1 MKKKIVDGR
10 KEKRFISSMLSVLR
24 RRTYALRRLYHSY
37 PDPNEKP
44 VITTSIHKRDAT
56 NPSKKDDISLDKK
69 FKIDS
74 IFPGVPVTRG
84 IKPGE
89 QAPETKSTKLK
100 NGITVAT
107 QEVPGSLMSSITFML
122 GSGSANET
130 QDNSKD
136 SNTGMTHILEL
147 SAFKSTKNRNHSD
160 YLASIEKLGGMCQ
173 CLSSRESVM
182 YCVDVFRENVEKA
195 VDLLAEAVIHPA
207 LTPEEIDESKE
218 VVLLQQNELPAEILS
233 RDAVQLAAFKGF
245 PLGNQHYCPS
255 EMLEKVNSESLVS
268 YRNKFLFGENSIIA
282 AAGVDHDEFVALV
295 QAKFGSIPSRGDAGK
310 EAVKKNKSVFTGGMI
325 KNERALKEP
334 FVKVAVAFE
343 AVGWRDDNLVATCV
357 LQMLLGGGSSFSAGG
372 PGKGMYT
379 RLYRT
384 VLNQYHWVESAESF
398 LSIHEDKG
406 LIGIDGACTPEHVI
420 PMLQV
425 IMQHLMILEFE
436 LVTPEEL
443 SRAKNMLKSMMM
455 MQLESRLVTCE
466 DIARQYLTFGMRES
480 SLSICNKIDKITAED
495 IQKVAKIMFQNGIKP
510 AIGCVGHDLSKVPP
524 YENIK
529 AYAEQVRTHL
539 QKTYRGENAT
549 II

>member
-1 MKKKIVDGR
+1 
-10 KEKRFISSMLSVLR
+10 MLSTFRRRLGGLR
-24 RRTYALRRLYHSY
+24 RYHSY
-37 PDPNEKP
+37 PDPSEKP
-44 VITTSIHKRDAT
+44 VITTSIHKKDAVVS
-56 NPSKKDDISLDKK
+56 SKKDDISLDKK

-89 QAPETKSTKLK
+89 KAPETRSTVLK

-136 SNTGMTHILEL
+136 SNKGLTHILEL
-147 SAFKSTKNRNHSD
+147 TAFKSTKSRSHTE
-160 YLASIEKLGGMCQ
+160 YLANIEKLGAMCQ

-182 YCVDVFRENVEKA
+182 YCVDVFRDNIEKA

-207 LTPEEIDESKE
+207 LTPEEINESKE

-233 RDAVQLAAFKGF
+233 RDAVQLAAFQGH
-245 PLGNQHYCPS
+245 PLGNRHYCPS
-255 EMLEKVNSESLVS
+255 EALEKISSESLVN

-282 AAGVDHDEFVALV
+282 AAGVDHDEFVALI
-295 QAKFGSIPSRGDAGK
+295 QSKFASIPSRGDNGAK
-310 EAVKKNKSVFTGGMI
+310 AIKKNKSIFTGGIM

-334 FVKVAVAFE
+334 FVKVAIAFE
-343 AVGWRDDNLVATCV
+343 AVGWRDENLVATCV

-420 PMLQV
+420 PLMQV
-425 IMQHLMILEFE
+425 LLQHLMILEFE
-436 LVTPEEL
+436 LVSDEEL

-480 SLSICNKIDKITAED
+480 SLSICDKIDKITAVD

-510 AIGCVGHDLSKVPP
+510 AIGCVGHDLSTIPP
-524 YENIK
+524 YENVK
-529 AYAEQVRTHL
+529 AYAEQVRGHFL
-539 QKTYRGENAT
+539 KTYQGQNAT